1 MTGRPG
7 TMRRDVAIVTGA
19 WALLFVLALTAAL
32 PQIERLGLYY
42 DEAFMA
48 QQARDFVEPGHEH
61 LHPAS
66 VRYTRLF
73 GRPFPIR
80 NAAYLGSLKSQ
91 LLIPALWIAGSDPV
105 VLRVTTFATA
115 WLALALAMLWLLRIS
130 SLRIALVS
138 GVLVATDP
146 GFFFLGQFEWGPF
159 TTNLLCRSAGLLAL
173 TISFQATR
181 PRVQAIAAAIGG
193 AALGLGVY
201 SRADF
206 GLIIAALFA
215 AAVIGH
221 RSVVARLMGER
232 RRDLLI
238 AGAAM
243 LACSAP
249 MWLSAIE
256 LLGSAGAMSD
266 RGDLAFRAR
275 VFWHVLD
282 GSQFHRLMQTGGL
295 FDVAQTVS
303 APAGW
308 FGFALA
314 AGIVA
319 LAVDLLAA
327 RRRDPQRARLD
338 PRRFVWLAAVGV
350 GAAML
355 ALPGA
360 VRAHH
365 LLNVMPFA
373 QILVAFAFDL
383 AWRRSASSRTGT
395 LQRGVI
401 AFALVLLVV
410 GQIRVIAQ
418 TRGEIAETG
427 GRGRW
432 SDGVNRVA
440 DVLEAEPGASAV
452 SLDWGFHEPLMY
464 LTDDVPLVD
473 AIWAVRRR
481 LTARQPWIHEGD
493 AGTRYLVH
501 DAPFDLFGLGPLMLE
516 TARRQPAG
524 TTSIEIFRDGRG
536 DVAFY
541 VIRVLRPH
549 RLVYTGR
556 FRIE

>member
-1 MTGRPG
+1 MTGQPG
-7 TMRRDVAIVTGA
+7 AVRRDVAIVIGA
-19 WALLFVLALTAAL
+19 WALMFALALAAAL
-32 PQIERLGLYY
+32 PQIDRLGLYY

-115 WLALALAMLWLLRIS
+115 WLSLALAMLWLIRIS
-130 SLRIALVS
+130 SLRVALVS
-138 GVLVATDP
+138 GLLVATDP
-146 GFFFLGQFEWGPF
+146 GFYFLGQFEWGPF

-173 TISFQATR
+173 TIAFQATR
-181 PRVQAIAAAIGG
+181 PRAQGIAAAIGG
-193 AALGLGVY
+193 VALGLGVF

-206 GLIIAALFA
+206 ALIIAVLIG

-221 RSVVARLMGER
+221 GRLVTRLVRER
-232 RRDLLI
+232 PRDLLI

-243 LACSAP
+243 LVCSAP
-249 MWLSAIE
+249 MWVSAVQLI
-256 LLGSAGAMSD
+256 GSAGAMSD

-275 VFWHVLD
+275 VFWSVLD

-295 FDVAQTVS
+295 FDVAQTVP

-308 FGFALA
+308 FGLALA
-314 AGIVA
+314 VSIVA
-319 LAVDLLAA
+319 LAIELLAA
-327 RRRDPQRARLD
+327 RRRDPDRARLD
-338 PRRFVWLAAVGV
+338 PRRFVWLATVGI

-383 AWRRSASSRTGT
+383 GWRRTASSRAFTF
-395 LQRGVI
+395 QRFAI
-401 AFALVLLVV
+401 AVALALLVL
-410 GQIRVIAQ
+410 GQIRMIAQ
-418 TRGEIAETG
+418 TRSEIAETG

-432 SDGVNRVA
+432 SSGVNELAV
-440 DVLEAEPGASAV
+440 VLEAEPGASAV

-473 AIWAVRRR
+473 AIWTIRRV
-481 LTARQPWIHEGD
+481 LTAGRPWIYEGD

-501 DAPFDLFGLGPLMLE
+501 DEPFDLFGLGPLMLE
-516 TARRQPAG
+516 AMRRQPAG
-524 TTSIEIFRDGRG
+524 TISIEIFRDGRG
-536 DVAFY
+536 EVAFY
-541 VIRVLRPH
+541 AIRVLRPH

-556 FRIE
+556 FTIE